1 MTARFCSRSG
11 PAPSLDVLP
20 PRSLPGSPGQSKS
33 TPGTPAW
40 LTWLDSPPPL
50 THPQGPWD
58 DTIAGV
64 TGDGASGTQVCNSWV
79 YVVDEVLKPAYD
91 LE

>member
-1 MTARFCSRSG
+1 LRGTRHSSPHA
-11 PAPSLDVLP
+11 PAP
-20 PRSLPGSPGQSKS
+20 
-33 TPGTPAW
+33 
-40 LTWLDSPPPL
+40 LTANPDHL
-50 THPQGPWD
+50 QGPWD

-64 TGDGASGTQVCNSWV
+64 TGDGVSGTQVCNSWV